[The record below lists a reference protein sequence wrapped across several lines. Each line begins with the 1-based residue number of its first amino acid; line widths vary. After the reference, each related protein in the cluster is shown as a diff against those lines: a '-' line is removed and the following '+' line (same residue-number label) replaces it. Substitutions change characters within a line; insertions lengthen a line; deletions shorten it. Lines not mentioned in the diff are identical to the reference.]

1 MCFPLMISSP
11 EEMITRGDDQK
22 NIGCLAKKASEE
34 TTAPVLT
41 EIRHI
46 VNRVE
51 ALTLTMK
58 MVE

>member
-1 MCFPLMISSP
+1 MTCVLSLDDLL
-11 EEMITRGDDQK
+11 TGGDDQK
-22 NIGCLAKKASEE
+22 NIGCLAEKASEE

-46 VNRVE
+46 VNRFE